1 MRPLGRRRR
10 APRRLTERMAP
21 TSRAPATA
29 AAAAALLLTL
39 LAGLYAT
46 SAAADERRAESAWA
60 WRCGAAGLCARVAAH
75 GEAQASTL
83 WPSLPLCRLT
93 CGAAGALWPLPTG
106 HVALAASLAPLHP
119 RAVRPQFLCSTSAEA
134 ARFLQEATAL
144 MAETLARECRV
155 PPLANANANASDPS
169 APLLVVQ
176 FCIDEPG
183 LSLKLSTN
191 ESYELNV
198 WTEGAVVTASVSA
211 PTAFGARHALETL
224 SQLAACDD
232 AEGGAPPM
240 RVVARARVVDAPVFA
255 HRGLLLDTARH
266 WLPERALRRTIDAM
280 AAAKLNVLHW
290 HATDSHSFPLLLPRV
305 PQLARYGAYSSAQ
318 TYSMSA
324 VARLAAYARARGV
337 RLLVELDA
345 PAHAGAGWEWGPA
358 AGKGELALCVAAQPW
373 RQSCIQPPCGQL
385 NPVNPAVYDVLFDV
399 YRDLLDALPADEQL
413 HLGGDEVFI
422 PCWNSSSEVLQWLQQ
437 NDHGRETNDFL
448 RLWSDFHSLQLG
460 ALERARARTCSNNVA
475 DNAPILWS
483 SHLTNPKDIEQYVDS
498 QRFIIQPW
506 ETRNSHLAED
516 LMALG
521 YRIILTHKDAWY
533 LDHGFWGQTSY
544 YRWKTAYNARMPTV
558 GRTSNQLLGGETA
571 MWGELVDEQTLDG
584 RVWPRAAAVAERLWS
599 DPETAADAAEP
610 RLLQMRER
618 LVRRGVRAAAVTPEW
633 CYLNEGQCR

>member
-21 TSRAPATA
+21 TSRAPATAA

-60 WRCGAAGLCARVAAH
+60 WRCGAAGLCERVAAH

-106 HVALAASLAPLHP
+106 
-119 RAVRPQFLCSTSAEA
+119 E
-134 ARFLQEATAL
+134 EATAL
-144 MAETLARECRV
+144 MSETLARECRV
-155 PPLANANANASDPS
+155 PPVANANASDPD

-183 LSLKLSTN
+183 LKGN
-191 ESYELNV
+191 AAFGCG
-198 WTEGAVVTASVSA
+198 GAHAGRPAGPVVTASVSA

-224 SQLAACDD
+224 SQLAACDA

-266 WLPERALRRTIDAM
+266 WLPERALRRTVDAM

-305 PQLARYGAYSSAQ
+305 PQLARSRPVHSFRADSGTTYSSG
-318 TYSMSA
+318 A

-385 NPVNPAVYDVLFDV
+385 NPVNPAVYDVLLDV

-437 NDHGRETNDFL
+437 NDRGRETNDFL

-460 ALERARARTCSNNVA
+460 ALDRARALKGSNNVA

-498 QRFIIQPW
+498 QR
-506 ETRNSHLAED
+506 HLAED

-533 LDHGFWGQTSY
+533 LDHGFWGHTSY

-584 RVWPRAAAVAERLWS
+584 RVWPRAAAAAERLWS
-599 DPETAADAAEP
+599 DPETDADAAEP

-633 CYLNEGQCR
+633 CYLNEGQC